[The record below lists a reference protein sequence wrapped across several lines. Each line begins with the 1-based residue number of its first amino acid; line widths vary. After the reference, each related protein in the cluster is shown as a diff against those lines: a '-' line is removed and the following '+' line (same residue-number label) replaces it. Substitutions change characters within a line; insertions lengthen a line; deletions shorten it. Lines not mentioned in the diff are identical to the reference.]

1 MAKFKLLQIVA
12 ISATFTLVGCA
23 NTDVTDEG
31 AGNISTD
38 PIKEVVAPVE
48 VEEVEQ
54 AAMADADVVDTMAEE
69 MSELSLPEVNV
80 IYFDFDKSTIRS
92 EFRAVLD
99 LHAEYLSA
107 NENANVILE
116 GHADERGT
124 REYNLALGE
133 RRAAA
138 VASYLK
144 LRGVSTAQFELVS
157 FGEEKPVALGSTSED
172 YAKNRRVEFKYQ

>member
-38 PIKEVVAPVE
+38 PIKEVVAPTE
-48 VEEVEQ
+48 VEE
-54 AAMADADVVDTMAEE
+54 AAMADAVDTMAEG

-133 RRAAA
+133 RRADA